1 MCVGPFSPPDP
12 PPPAPPPPAFNDAE
26 QQQLEEEERRRLRNA
41 KGRESTILTLNGEDK
56 EDGKNKLGE

>member
-26 QQQLEEEERRRLRNA
+26 QQQLEEAERRCLRNA
-41 KGRESTILTLNGEDK
+41 QGRESTILTLNGEKK
-56 EDGKNKLGE
+56 EEGKS